1 MRSGSRVAGVACA
14 LAIARAAALAGHTL
28 VWSWWSPIAY
38 LWQDAAVLLVYAAI
52 DRALHRVRGL
62 PSILCAGAVAYLA
75 LSVPI
80 VRVMSTPMTRT
91 MWRAAGGALS
101 DSVWTYVTASNLLWV
116 AAVVGVALAVAAGR
130 DVPAGLTAFA
140 KAAAVRKSCATVV
153 LLSVAALGPSAVSYV
168 DTRGLDRNAWSALAV
183 GLLPRV
189 DAAASAID
197 WRIGREHAAP
207 LEDLTS
213 LRGLAADRNVILVSL
228 ESTAARY
235 LSLYGAAEDPT
246 PLLSRLARTAVVFD
260 NAYAVYPESIK
271 GLFSTLCSVY
281 PPMDVPTER
290 FAATPCRSLAAR
302 LAADGYRTALF
313 HSGRFDYLG
322 MDAVVRHRGYE
333 VLANA
338 GEIGG
343 ERQSSF
349 GVDDRAT
356 VARMLRWIEGVP
368 RSRRFFATYLPISGH
383 HPYDSPAAG
392 PFPSDDEFGRYRNAL
407 RYGDTALGDLADG
420 LERRGLDRNTL
431 WIVVSDHGEAFGQH
445 DGNFGHTFQLY
456 EENVHVPFV
465 IAVPGVQTGQTRV
478 TRTVSLID
486 TAPTV
491 LDLLGLPQE
500 PTYQGRS
507 ALGPSAGMAFFL
519 ADYSLGLLGL
529 RDGRLKCLL
538 EIESG
543 RARLFDV
550 VSDPRETHDVA
561 VDHSAEADWYV
572 DRLRA
577 WSAAQRARLDAR

>member
-1 MRSGSRVAGVACA
+1 VRSGSRVAGVACA
-14 LAIARAAALAGHTL
+14 LAIVRVAALAGHTL

-52 DRALHRVRGL
+52 DRASQRVRGL
-62 PSILCAGAVAYLA
+62 PSILYAGAVSYLA

-80 VRVMSTPMTRT
+80 VRVMSTPMTWT
-91 MWRAAGGALS
+91 LWRAAGGALS
-101 DSVWTYVTASNLLWV
+101 DSVWMYVTPTNLLWIAATLVTSMLV
-116 AAVVGVALAVAAGR
+116 AAQDFSPAAAER
-130 DVPAGLTAFA
+130 EKFAGLTSGTGA
-140 KAAAVRKSCATVV
+140 V
-153 LLSVAALGPSAVSYV
+153 LLSLAVLGPTAASHV
-168 DTRGLDRNAWSALAV
+168 DTHGLDLNAWSALPV
-183 GLLPRV
+183 GLMPRV

-197 WRIGREHAAP
+197 WRIGRQHSAP
-207 LEDLTS
+207 IEDLTS

-235 LSLYGAAEDPT
+235 LRLYGAADEDPT
-246 PLLSRLARTAVVFD
+246 PVLSRLARTAVVFD

-271 GLFSTLCSVY
+271 GLFSTLCSAY
-281 PPMDVPTER
+281 PPIDVPTER

-302 LAADGYRTALF
+302 LAVGGYRTALF

-333 VLANA
+333 MLADA

-343 ERQSSF
+343 DRQSSF

-356 VARMLRWIEGVP
+356 VARMLRWIDGVP

-383 HPYDSPAAG
+383 HPYDAPAGG

-407 RYGDTALGDLADG
+407 RYGDAALGDLVDG

-431 WIVVSDHGEAFGQH
+431 WIVVGDHGEAFGQH

-465 IAVPGVQTGQTRV
+465 IATPGVQTGQTRV

-507 ALGPSAGMAFFL
+507 ALGPSAGTAYFL

-550 VSDPRETHDVA
+550 VSDPRETDDVA